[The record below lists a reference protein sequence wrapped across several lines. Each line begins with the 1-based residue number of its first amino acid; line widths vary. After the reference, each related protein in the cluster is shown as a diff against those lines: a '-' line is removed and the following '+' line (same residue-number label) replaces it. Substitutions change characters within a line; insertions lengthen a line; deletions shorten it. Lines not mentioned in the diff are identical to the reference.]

1 MRFALALVVVLAA
14 VLPGAQVAHANG
26 QPEARAPQPVHFP
39 MATRLED
46 AQRRFDEGLAQ
57 LYSADRDG
65 AVAAFDAAAALDP
78 TSPLPLWGLALAL
91 SPSVDASSSPTDLQ
105 RAEEAVRRASDLAAR
120 APAKERAFVAAL
132 AKRYPDVA
140 ARTSGNGSDSGPEAY
155 RESMRQLVRTYPNDL
170 HAATLFAES
179 QMAAMQ
185 WQLWTPDGSPLD
197 GTQEIL
203 ETLERVLD
211 REPTHIG
218 AIHLYIHATEAS
230 LTPERALRSIGVLE
244 QQMPTSPHL
253 LHLPSHT
260 ELRAGLAQAA
270 VTANRK
276 AVVALRGGAAT
287 LSPSQEAELRH
298 ILDSLSSAA
307 SASGQLAE
315 ALRAAEEL
323 ERSALPAI
331 SADPSL
337 QPYGVRRLFVL
348 LRFSRWND
356 VLAAAPPSEPA
367 PLVTALRAF
376 ARGVARAALHDVA
389 GAEQERDAYRAAR
402 RQISG
407 DARWLDVPAAPLLA
421 VADRLLDA
429 RIASAS
435 GDTPDALAAWQQAI
449 VAEDALPY
457 HQPSAWFAP
466 AREALAVALFRLKR
480 YEQAD
485 LVLRQELERNPGN
498 GRALFARW
506 QVLKVSDGDIPGTL
520 VAGRRYQ
527 DAWSA
532 ADTPLS
538 LDDY

>member
-1 MRFALALVVVLAA
+1 MRFALALVVVLTA
-14 VLPGAQVAHANG
+14 VLPEAHVAHADG
-26 QPEARAPQPVHFP
+26 QPDARAPQPVHFP

-46 AQRRFDEGLAQ
+46 AQRRFDAGLAQ

-78 TSPLPLWGLALAL
+78 TSPLPLWGIALAL
-91 SPSVDASSSPTDLQ
+91 SPSVDAASSPTDLQ
-105 RAEEAVRRASDLAAR
+105 RAAEAVRRASALAVR

-132 AKRYPDVA
+132 ARRYPDDA
-140 ARTSGNGSDSGPEAY
+140 DRARGADDY
-155 RESMRQLVRTYPNDL
+155 REAMRQLVRTYPNDL

-230 LTPERALRSIGVLE
+230 LTPERALRSVGVLE

-276 AVVALRGGAAT
+276 AVVALRGVAAT
-287 LSPSQEAELRH
+287 LSPGQEAELRH
-298 ILDSLSSAA
+298 ILDSLASAA
-307 SASGQLAE
+307 TASGQLAE

-323 ERSALPAI
+323 ERSALPAV
-331 SADPSL
+331 SSDPSL
-337 QPYGVRRLFVL
+337 QPYAVRRLFVL

-356 VLAAAPPSEPA
+356 VLAAPPPSEPA

-376 ARGVARAALHDVA
+376 ARGVARAALHDA
-389 GAEQERDAYRAAR
+389 PDAEQEREAYRAAR

-407 DARWLDVPAAPLLA
+407 DARWLDAPAAPLLA

-457 HQPSAWFAP
+457 HQPSAWFPP
-466 AREALAVALFRLKR
+466 AREALAVTLFRLKR

-485 LVLRQELERNPGN
+485 LVLRQELERNPGS

-527 DAWSA
+527 DAWNG

-538 LDDY
+538 LSDY